1 MEDDGEAMK
10 GGSPSMPVTD
20 LYRRKHKA
28 DSKSNIFQLQM
39 LFYLLK
45 KL

>member
-1 MEDDGEAMK
+1 MEDEGEAMK

-28 DSKSNIFQLQM
+28 DSKFKHFSIANVVFFIVI
-39 LFYLLK
+39 
-45 KL
+45 